1 MINIQIPYYR
11 KEVTIMRTCHNCG
24 ATVDNN
30 ASYCL
35 SCGSAVIS
43 QPAAQTPVKESISVG
58 GWIGRSLIPCIPLV
72 GSIIYLV
79 MLFIWSGDKT
89 KEDTFRNWAKAQLII
104 MLIAVILTVIV
115 TVLFG
120 ATIFTLVESYY

>member
-1 MINIQIPYYR
+1 
-11 KEVTIMRTCHNCG
+11 MRACKNCG
-24 ATVDNN
+24 TKFDESV
-30 ASYCL
+30 SFCPI
-35 SCGSAVIS
+35 CGTNVKTN
-43 QPAAQTPVKESISVG
+43 QPASAAKEPISIG

-104 MLIAVILTVIV
+104 MLIVVIV
-115 TVLFG
+115 TIVVAVLFG
-120 ATIFTLVESYY
+120 ATLIAMIDYL